1 MNVLYSKT
9 SSKGNTSVIEN
20 ATGDILII
28 DAGIKFEKVNS
39 DCRYMLHNAEAVL
52 LTHAHLD

>member
-9 SSKGNTSVIEN
+9 SSKWNTSVIEN
-20 ATGDILII
+20 GDGNMLIV

-39 DCRYMLHNAEAVL
+39 ECGYMLHNAKAIL